1 MGGTTDTGTERVG
14 QATRGVDHR
23 QQVQTEEDRQLIGR
37 TTDTR
42 RRVRRAGQTWGGPQT
57 EEGRQL
63 VGMTTDTRRRVRR
76 AGNYRRVNRAGNSL
90 GGQKSEEGRQLME
103 GTTDTGTK

>member
-1 MGGTTDTGTERVG
+1 MGRTTDGGG
-14 QATRGVDHR
+14 QATRGDDHR
-23 QQVQTEEDRQLIGR
+23 HQAQS
-37 TTDTR
+37 
-42 RRVRRAGQTWGGPQT
+42 